1 MALDEDDQRLFVV
14 TRRPLFELKLDTNT
28 RQEVARVAGGGIVR
42 RCLLR
47 RERKHIYTLGG
58 DEFISVVQQNDPDAV
73 RKYPLCSGRAHWH
86 FLWNALVPRR
96 AGFGIGTRAN
106 RELGSAGIECQ
117 KAKAPAADEVS
128 GRWFR
133 PDEPSSSLANPGS
146 MSNFSRSDPGLVCW
160 LLSLCLWLF
169 QPSGAN
175 AEAPSAKG
183 ASVRISAEATRV
195 NQAPRLDGT
204 LNDLVWQSANPI
216 TDFRQREPHEGEAP
230 SEETEVRIVYT
241 RHAVYFGIHC
251 FDSEPSR
258 IIATELR
265 RDVSQDLDD
274 HFEILVDSNHDR
286 RGAYV
291 FEVNALGTQNDGLIV
306 EEQGGTDRGDFDP
319 GWDGVWTSEARITP
333 DGWTATIEIPFTT
346 LNFNHSS
353 DVVWGLNLKRFI
365 RRKNEEDLW
374 SAYRRTFGITKVSE
388 AGELRGIQDIGS
400 GRLFTVKPYGLAR
413 YDKQTGQDSK
423 FPLTA
428 GVDIKYGLTSNLV
441 LNLTGNTDFADTEV
455 DLEPFNLTP
464 FKVFI
469 PEKRQ
474 FFLENAGIF
483 NFDIGDQ
490 DQLFF
495 SRQIGIDPITGQQV
509 PISGGAKLTGTF
521 GRMEVGIMDVN
532 TRSSGPNPYANY
544 AVARLKESLWLG
556 SYIGVMG
563 ADKRSGNVLDSF
575 NRTGGVDSRLV
586 FFKDWLVDAHVA
598 GTRSPGD
605 HGGASDVGASLSYRS
620 NWLDGI
626 VERRKIGPNFNPE
639 VGFIERTDSNET
651 YGDFTFKVRP
661 QISGVRELQ
670 FEGFILHAPDT
681 RNEVSTQEWQGTFR
695 AEFNNGAYTDND
707 IADVFTQLITTPFHI
722 YKNVFIPNGI
732 YHFARHQLTY
742 GSGQDR
748 RFTYNF
754 FERFGGYYGG
764 TLNEFRVR
772 ANYRPTVKF
781 SISASETWNRFRL
794 PLPNGNFSVVL
805 ASLQANYSFT
815 RFLTFTSLLQMD
827 TSNTQA
833 VSANLRLRYNY
844 RPNSDLY
851 IIYNVGTQF
860 ASIAPANPPQ
870 VRETRFAVKYT
881 YSFAP

>member
-1 MALDEDDQRLFVV
+1 
-14 TRRPLFELKLDTNT
+14 
-28 RQEVARVAGGGIVR
+28 
-42 RCLLR
+42 
-47 RERKHIYTLGG
+47 
-58 DEFISVVQQNDPDAV
+58 
-73 RKYPLCSGRAHWH
+73 
-86 FLWNALVPRR
+86 
-96 AGFGIGTRAN
+96 
-106 RELGSAGIECQ
+106 
-117 KAKAPAADEVS
+117 
-128 GRWFR
+128 
-133 PDEPSSSLANPGS
+133 
-146 MSNFSRSDPGLVCW
+146 MSNFSRSQSRLAYG
-160 LLSLCLWLF
+160 LLSLCLLLF
-169 QPSGAN
+169 QPSSSN
-175 AEAPSAKG
+175 AEATPAKG
-183 ASVRISAEATRV
+183 ESTRISAEATTV
-195 NQAPRLDGT
+195 EHAPKLDGT
-204 LNDLVWQSANPI
+204 LNDPLWQSAKSI
-216 TDFRQREPHEGEAP
+216 MEFRQREPHEGDPPTEK
-230 SEETEVRIVYT
+230 TEVRILYT

-251 FDSEPSR
+251 YDSEPSR

-274 HFEILVDSNHDR
+274 HFEILIDSNHNR

-291 FEVNALGTQNDGLIV
+291 FEVNPLGTQNDGLIV
-306 EEQGGTDRGDFDP
+306 DEQGDTNGGDFDR

-346 LNFNHSS
+346 LNFTHSS
-353 DVVWGLNLKRFI
+353 DVAWGLNLKRFI

-388 AGELRGIQDIGS
+388 AGELRGIKDIGS
-400 GRLFTVKPYGLAR
+400 GRLFIVKPYGLAR
-413 YDKQTGQDSK
+413 
-423 FPLTA
+423 
-428 GVDIKYGLTSNLV
+428 TSNLV
-441 LNLTGNTDFADTEV
+441 LNLTGNTDFADAEV
-455 DLEPFNLTP
+455 DLQPFNLTP

-509 PISGGAKLTGTF
+509 PINGGAKLAGTF
-521 GRMEVGIMDVN
+521 GRMEVGVMDVD

-544 AVARLKESLWLG
+544 AVARLKESLWAG

-563 ADKRSGNVLDSF
+563 IDKRSGNIQDSF
-575 NRTGGVDSRLV
+575 NQTGGVDTRLI
-586 FFKDWLVDAHVA
+586 FFKDWFVDAHMV

-605 HGGASDVGASLSYRS
+605 PSAASDMGASLSYRS

-639 VGFIERTDSNET
+639 VGFIERVDSNET
-651 YGDFTFKVRP
+651 YGNLTFKVRP
-661 QISGVRELQ
+661 KISGVRELQ

-695 AEFNNGAYTDND
+695 AEFNNGAYTDDD

-722 YKNVFIPNGI
+722 YKNVFIPNGL

-772 ANYRPTVKF
+772 ANYRPTPRF
-781 SISASETWNRFRL
+781 SISASETWDRFRL
-794 PLPNGNFSVVL
+794 PLTNGSFSVVL
-805 ASLQANYSFT
+805 ASLQGNYSFS
-815 RFLTFTSLLQMD
+815 RFLTFTSLIQMD

-844 RPNSDLY
+844 RPDSDLY

-870 VRETRFAVKYT
+870 VRETRFAVKWT